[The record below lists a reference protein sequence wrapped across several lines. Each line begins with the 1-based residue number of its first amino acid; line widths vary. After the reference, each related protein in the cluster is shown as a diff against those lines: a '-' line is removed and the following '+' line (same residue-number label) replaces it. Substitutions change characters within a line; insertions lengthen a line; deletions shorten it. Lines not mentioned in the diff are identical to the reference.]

1 MSLYFSNKSPL
12 VAAARTLVL
21 LLLSA
26 WCLASEADEI
36 LPATGPSEVIGEVT
50 TKIMA
55 LVGEAPDYFDDD
67 PDRYINAVGKEL
79 DSVVDF
85 RGFARGVMGEYASSA
100 RYKTLSDEGRDE
112 LRSQLNRFTTV
123 LRDGMVNT
131 YSRGLLAFGSSRIEL
146 GETEVSPGSARVAS
160 VSQYVYGE
168 DGKIYTV
175 KYQMGQYKDGSWK
188 LRNLIIENIN
198 LGEIYRGQFEA
209 AAVAAEGNL
218 DMVIDTWDDSQ
229 IKTSATED

>member
-229 IKTSATED
+229 IKTSAIED